1 MRTVD
6 PGNAYPPLSLK
17 GLGQEDVR
25 RIGSEIGRNL
35 IPGLT
40 IALYGQLGV
49 GKTYMI
55 QAICEG
61 LDVPDLVTSPTFTI
75 VNTYRGRCP
84 VYHVDLYRLKD
95 KGELNEIGIEEMVMG
110 DGVCLLE
117 WPEKASDY
125 LESPRMEV
133 GIEWVS
139 FTERDISFSFIG
151 DSVWEE
157 IYKTIKD
164 LEEA

>member
-1 MRTVD
+1 
-6 PGNAYPPLSLK
+6 LLK
-17 GLGQEDVR
+17 GLEQENVR
-25 RIGSEIGRNL
+25 QIGTVIGKNL
-35 IPGLT
+35 IAGLT

-61 LDVPDLVTSPTFTI
+61 LDVPDPVTSPTFTI
-75 VNTYRGRCP
+75 VNTYQGRCP

-125 LESPRMEV
+125 LESPRMDVE
-133 GIEWVS
+133 IEWVS
-139 FTERDISFSFIG
+139 FTERNISFTFIG
-151 DSVWEE
+151 DRVWEE
-157 IYKTIKD
+157 IYKAIEDIK
-164 LEEA
+164 EV